1 MGFNISGLAI
11 NKNFQN
17 DFDLLQNKL
26 GWNLKKQSEID
37 FDIASSNWK
46 EEGIC
51 DVFYTEKGTLLFMD
65 IDMCTESIEIE
76 GLDTLSFGISE
87 TSMTFILNYCE
98 NGIVKRTIME
108 SDGERFEDHGNQLEV
123 EETSE
128 DTSEII
134 WSQIEQVIG
143 RSFWS
148 IEPEES
154 AVRYVFVAEKN
165 QKPMLNNDP
174 LNSYQEK
181 NKIRVENTNS
191 KVTSK
196 KWWEFWK

>member
-17 DFDLLQNKL
+17 DFDQLQNKL
-26 GWNLKKQSEID
+26 GWYLKKQSEID

-76 GLDTLSFGISE
+76 GLDTLTFGISE

-98 NGIVKRTIME
+98 NGIEKRTIME
-108 SDGERFEDHGNQLEV
+108 SDGERFEDDGTKLEV

-148 IEPEES
+148 IEPEEC
-154 AVRYVFVAEKN
+154 AVRYIFFTEEN
-165 QKPMLNNDP
+165 QKPMLENEP
-174 LNSYQEK
+174 LDSYEAED
-181 NKIRVENTNS
+181 KIRVENSNS